1 MATMNSSASPVIDRL
16 RAQRQRV
23 LHKLQTIN
31 RKFESFSGQMPVSRP
46 AKFQFYER
54 VVILQDAPEIFGKI
68 GSVLGRA
75 QADDGTWLYA
85 VFVAGPNEAWDIA
98 ESDLESTGIVDKRED
113 FYSGQSVRVRVS
125 KSGRGTVSKAA
136 RRKTPSRR

>member
-1 MATMNSSASPVIDRL
+1 MATINSSASAVIDRL

-31 RKFESFSGQMPVSRP
+31 RKFASLPGPTPVSRP

-54 VVILQDAPEIFGKI
+54 VVVLQDAPEIFGKI

-75 QADDGTWLYA
+75 QAHDGTWLYA
-85 VFVAGPNEAWDIA
+85 VYVAGPNETWDIA
-98 ESDLESTGIVDKRED
+98 ESDLESTGIVDIRED
-113 FYSGQSVRVRVS
+113 FYSGKSVRVRVS
-125 KSGRGTVSKAA
+125 KAGRGTVSKAI
-136 RRKTPSRR
+136 RRKTMARR

>member
-1 MATMNSSASPVIDRL
+1 MSTMNSSASTVVNRL
-16 RAQRQRV
+16 RARRRRV
-23 LHKLQTIN
+23 LQELQTIN
-31 RKFESFSGQMPVSRP
+31 RKFASLSGPLPASRP

-54 VVILQDAPEIFGKI
+54 VVVLRDAPEIFGKI

-85 VFVAGPNEAWDIA
+85 VFVAGPNEAWDVA

-113 FYSGQSVRVRVS
+113 FYSGQSVRVRVG
-125 KSGRGTVSKAA
+125 KSGRGTMIKAI
-136 RRKTPSRR
+136 RRRATTRP